1 MKQLVAYVSQIGT
14 FMICA
19 QVLIHFRPDGSYEKY
34 LKFLVSIMILAQLL
48 SPFLQLTGTYQDPE
62 KRLQDMEG
70 YRRQMEES
78 TERIG
83 QDAELVME
91 KMALLYWE
99 QMQST
104 SESPIAGAQY
114 EAGES
119 TMADSEQRTPIAPVR
134 IKPIE

>member
-1 MKQLVAYVSQIGT
+1 
-14 FMICA
+14 
-19 QVLIHFRPDGSYEKY
+19 
-34 LKFLVSIMILAQLL
+34 
-48 SPFLQLTGTYQDPE
+48 
-62 KRLQDMEG
+62 
-70 YRRQMEES
+70 MEES
-78 TERIG
+78 TEWIG

-104 SESPIAGAQY
+104 SESPKAGAQY

>member
-48 SPFLQLTGTYQDPE
+48 SPFLQLTATYQDPE

-78 TERIG
+78 TEWIG

-114 EAGES
+114 EAEEF
-119 TMADSEQRTPIAPVR
+119 TMADDEQRKPIAPVR